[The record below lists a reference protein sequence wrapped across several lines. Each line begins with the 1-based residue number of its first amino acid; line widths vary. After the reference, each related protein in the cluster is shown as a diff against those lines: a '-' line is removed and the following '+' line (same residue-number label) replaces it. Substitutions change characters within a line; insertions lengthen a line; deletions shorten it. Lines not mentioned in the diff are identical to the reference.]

1 LADKLLPDG
10 REVRDVTKSSAA
22 ASIAR
27 ETPPGAH
34 SYARLLGLRVSE
46 GSDLVERVEA
56 GFSYAAFE
64 SLRRNLGLPIEELA
78 RIAQIPLRTLA
89 RRRVSGRFSKEESD
103 RLLRTSRVFSR
114 ALALFESD
122 LARARAWLETPA
134 RALGGRAPR
143 DLATTDAGAH
153 EVEDLIGRLEHGVFS

>member
-1 LADKLLPDG
+1 MA
-10 REVRDVTKSSAA
+10 KSSAA
-22 ASIAR
+22 ALTTD
-27 ETPPGAH
+27 ETILGPQA
-34 SYARLLGLRVSE
+34 YARLLGLRVAE

-78 RIAQIPLRTLA
+78 EIAQIPLRTLA
-89 RRRVSGRFSKEESD
+89 RRRVAGRFSKEESD
-103 RLLRTSRVFSR
+103 RLLRTSRVFAK
-114 ALALFESD
+114 ALALFERD
-122 LARARAWLETPA
+122 LARARGWLETPA

-143 DLATTDAGAH
+143 DLATTDVGAR